1 MECLCGNTLF
11 NCKFV
16 KVDVSNPPQ
25 SHMSIDTMTAP
36 RLPKSKPKKAANNDS
51 SIKENCKVRIIKH
64 PRPYQSVKQLNMD
77 S

>member
-1 MECLCGNTLF
+1 M
-11 NCKFV
+11 
-16 KVDVSNPPQ
+16 KVVISNPPQ

-36 RLPKSKPKKAANNDS
+36 RLPKSEPKKAANNDS

-64 PRPYQSVKQLNMD
+64 PQLYQSVKQLNMD